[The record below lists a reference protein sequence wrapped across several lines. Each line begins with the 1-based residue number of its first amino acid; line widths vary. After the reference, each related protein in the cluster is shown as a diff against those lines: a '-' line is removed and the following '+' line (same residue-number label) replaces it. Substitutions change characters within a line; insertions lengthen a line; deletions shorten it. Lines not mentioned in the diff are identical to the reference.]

1 MVLQTKE
8 VPAGPDLP
16 SSTATTAR
24 HSSHPSAEDVPHA
37 TMMRFKE
44 LEAQLADSINR
55 EDGLRDRLRS
65 AEKELHT
72 WKVEKHTR
80 TG

>member
-1 MVLQTKE
+1 
-8 VPAGPDLP
+8 
-16 SSTATTAR
+16 
-24 HSSHPSAEDVPHA
+24 
-37 TMMRFKE
+37 MMRFKE

-72 WKVEKHTR
+72 WKVEKHTDWMNQIDALSKLNMELEQKWAR
-80 TG
+80 NRGPATGQAARLRVRA